1 MTDNSIREVAI
12 AAAREAG
19 SILRE
24 RLGRARDIQFKGV
37 VDLVTD
43 ADRAAEAA
51 IAGAIRAAFP
61 DHRILGEEG
70 ARGERA
76 GSATL
81 DDSPFGWIV
90 DPLDGTTNY
99 AHGFPHFAVSI
110 GVERAGVV
118 VIGVIYDPLRDE
130 LFVAERGAGATLNG
144 VPIRVSATTELIRSL
159 LATGFPYDLA
169 LRAERAIIWQ
179 RFLVR
184 CQSIRGTGSAALN
197 LAYLAAGRIDGFWED
212 PLQPWDMAAG
222 SLLIEE
228 AGGKISALDGGAFD
242 PYGTGLVATNGPLH
256 PAMFAVLRGEPDAE
270 APIPT

>member
-1 MTDNSIREVAI
+1 MSETPMATAREVAI
-12 AAAREAG
+12 AAARDAG

-24 RLGRARDIQFKGV
+24 RLGQHRDIQFKGV

-51 IAGAIRAAFP
+51 IAARIRDAFP

-70 ARGERA
+70 ARGERP
-76 GSATL
+76 ATDAAL
-81 DDSPFGWIV
+81 GWII

-110 GVERAGVV
+110 GLERAGTVV
-118 VIGVIYDPLRDE
+118 LGVIYDPLRDE
-130 LFVAERGAGATLNG
+130 LFVAERGRGASLNG
-144 VPIRVSATTELIRSL
+144 VPVRVSGTDDLIRSL

-169 LRAERAIIWQ
+169 RRTGRAEIWG

-197 LAYLAAGRIDGFWED
+197 LAYVAVGRLDGVWED

-222 SLLIEE
+222 SLLVEE
-228 AGGKISALDGGAFD
+228 AGGKVSDIRGGAFA
-242 PYGTGLVATNGPLH
+242 PYGTGIVATNGALH
-256 PAMFAVLRGEPDAE
+256 AAMLAVIADRG
-270 APIPT
+270 